1 MIKFLPPDFIGVS
14 HAILWKN
21 GNAIYY
27 LQIPALVPEIS
38 KFEKCVNV
46 QINQIILIQIGW
58 DIFFIIF
65 DQNLVEYMMSS
76 LG

>member
-21 GNAIYY
+21 ENAIYH

-38 KFEKCVNV
+38 KFEKCVKYTN
-46 QINQIILIQIGW
+46 
-58 DIFFIIF
+58 
-65 DQNLVEYMMSS
+65 
-76 LG
+76 

>member
-38 KFEKCVNV
+38 KFEKCVKCTN
-46 QINQIILIQIGW
+46 
-58 DIFFIIF
+58 
-65 DQNLVEYMMSS
+65 
-76 LG
+76 

>member
-21 GNAIYY
+21 ENAIYY

-38 KFEKCVNV
+38 KFEKCVKYDWWWHTLDP
-46 QINQIILIQIGW
+46 ILHH
-58 DIFFIIF
+58 
-65 DQNLVEYMMSS
+65 VYK
-76 LG
+76 